1 MGKQLA
7 GKVALVTGGSRGI
20 GAATALALGAAGAEV
35 AISYTANP
43 DRAEAVVAELKEAGV
58 RALAVRADQ
67 ADPAQAK
74 ELVRTVH
81 EHFGR
86 LDVLVNNAGVA
97 APGSLGQAG
106 QDEAALDRQLAVN
119 IGGVAATVRAAAPLI
134 SDGGRIIVLGSVL
147 ATRQPFGGMAEY
159 SGTKAAITV
168 FAKGWA
174 RDLGGRGITV
184 NTVHPGPIET
194 DMNPNEGEAAAQRT
208 ALTALGRYGQPAEV
222 AAAILFLAG
231 PDAGYITG
239 AELHV
244 DGGLG
249 V

>member
-1 MGKQLA
+1 MSKQLA

-43 DRAEAVVAELKEAGV
+43 DKAEAVVSELKEAGV
-58 RALAVRADQ
+58 RALAVQADQ
-67 ADPAQAK
+67 ADPAQVK

-97 APGSLGQAG
+97 ARDTG
-106 QDEAALDRQLAVN
+106 DEELDRQLAVN
-119 IGGVAATVRAAAPLI
+119 IGGVAATVRAATPLL
-134 SDGGRIIVLGSVL
+134 SDGGRIINVGSVL

-208 ALTALGRYGQPAEV
+208 ALTALGRYGRPAEV
-222 AAAILFLAG
+222 AAAIVFLAG

-249 V
+249 I

>member
-1 MGKQLA
+1 MGKQLV

-20 GAATALALGAAGAEV
+20 GAATARALGAAGADV
-35 AISYTANP
+35 AISYTSRP
-43 DRAEAVVAELKEAGV
+43 DKAEAVVEELKEAGV

-67 ADPAQAK
+67 ADSAQVK

-86 LDVLVNNAGVA
+86 LDVLVNNAGVIA
-97 APGSLGQAG
+97 VDTLDPAT
-106 QDEAALDRQLAVN
+106 QDDAALDRQLAIN
-119 IGGVAATVRAAAPLI
+119 IGGVAAGVRAAAPLLG
-134 SDGGRIIVLGSVL
+134 DGGRIVTVGSVL
-147 ATRQPFGGMAEY
+147 ATRQAGGGVAEY
-159 SGTKAAITV
+159 SGTKAAIAA
-168 FAKGWA
+168 FSKGWA

-208 ALTALGRYGQPAEV
+208 ALTALGRYGQASEV
-222 AAAILFLAG
+222 AAAIVFLAG
-231 PDAGYITG
+231 PDAAYITG

-244 DGGLG
+244 DGGMG
-249 V
+249 I